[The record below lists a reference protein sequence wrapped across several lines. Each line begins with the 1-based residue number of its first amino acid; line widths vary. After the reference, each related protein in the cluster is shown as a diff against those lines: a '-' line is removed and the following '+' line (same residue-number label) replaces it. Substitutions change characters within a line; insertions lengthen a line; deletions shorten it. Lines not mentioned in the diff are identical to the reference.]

1 MYQLN
6 TIDYEFYKDIDSHN
20 SVVGNI
26 AILNNEDNKNIKVK
40 IIENIK
46 ENIDSSII
54 HSHKIVSNPIVG
66 DYPLLIK
73 DTNLNLEDHVFE
85 HYCNGLVDQA
95 NQIFK
100 NIISSPLNLNIP
112 LWQTDIVYNIN
123 EKKDTAIIR
132 RYHHCLGDSDAHENV
147 HNLLFDNYHKSKV
160 KQQKKVNKIN
170 SYINHFYKIIKS
182 YLLLTYGFIFKTNK
196 CTKNYKI
203 DKKEIHKGIFRAK
216 KHKTNT
222 VSFFSYD
229 ISNIE
234 KILKDNQINKLEL
247 CMYASSCIYKKLLAD
262 TEDKTIISMFPIT
275 YRNLKHSNC
284 NNMATAAKI
293 NFHLNEEN
301 NFKRLLIIKQ
311 EIKDK
316 IKTIKDGPH
325 KIYDKAFVLDPR
337 INKFK
342 RNWDIFNKA
351 HWHNRKKIYTKDNNP
366 PSISTTTSFRHGDLQ
381 TYSVDGLSIQN
392 VYNFS
397 MISKTIS
404 SLGCSISYRCYGN
417 KINVGIVHSADL
429 YPNPSLFELYFKE
442 SIEDLGNILNLL

>member
-26 AILNNEDNKNIKVK
+26 AILNNEYNKNIKVK
-40 IIENIK
+40 IIQNIK

-54 HSHKIVSNPIVG
+54 HSHKIVLNPIVG
-66 DYPLLIK
+66 DYPFLIK
-73 DTNLNLEDHVFE
+73 DRNLNLDDHVFE
-85 HYCNGLVDQA
+85 HHCNGLVDKA
-95 NQIFK
+95 NEIFK
-100 NIISSPLNLNIP
+100 NIISSPLSPNIP

-123 EKKDTAIIR
+123 DKKDTAIIR

-147 HNLLFDNYHKSKV
+147 HNLLFDNYRKSKV
-160 KQQKKVNKIN
+160 KQQKRVNKVN

-216 KHKTNT
+216 RHKTNT

-234 KILKDNQINKLEL
+234 KILKDKEISKLEL
-247 CMYASSCIYKKLLAD
+247 CMYVSSYIYKKLLAD

-275 YRNLKHSNC
+275 YRNSKHSNC
-284 NNMATAAKI
+284 NNMATAARI
-293 NFHLNEEN
+293 NFHLNEQN

-316 IKTIKDGPH
+316 IKSIKDGPH

-351 HWHNRKKIYTKDNNP
+351 DWHNRKKIYTKDNNP

-381 TYSVDGLSIQN
+381 TYSVDGLSVEN

>member
-26 AILNNEDNKNIKVK
+26 AILNNEDNKNIKAK

-46 ENIDSSII
+46 KNIGSSII
-54 HSHKIVSNPIVG
+54 HSHKIVLNPIVG
-66 DYPLLIK
+66 DYPFLIK
-73 DTNLNLEDHVFE
+73 DKNLNLDNHVFE
-85 HYCNGLVDQA
+85 HQCNGSVDEA
-95 NQIFK
+95 DQIFK
-100 NIISSPLNLNIP
+100 NIISSPLNPNIP
-112 LWQTDIVYNIN
+112 LWQTDIVYNVN
-123 EKKDTAIIR
+123 EQRNTAIIR

-147 HNLLFDNYHKSKV
+147 HNLLFDNYDKPKV
-160 KQQKKVNKIN
+160 KQQKRVNKTN

-182 YLLLTYGFIFKTNK
+182 YLLLTYGFVLKTNK

-216 KHKTNT
+216 RHKINT

-234 KILKDNQINKLEL
+234 KILKDNQISKLEL
-247 CMYASSCIYKKLLAD
+247 CIYGASYVYKKLLND
-262 TEDKTIISMFPIT
+262 TENKTIVSMFPIT
-275 YRNLKHSNC
+275 YRNSKHSNC
-284 NNMATAAKI
+284 NNMATAARI

-351 HWHNRKKIYTKDNNP
+351 DWHNRKKIYTKDNNP

-381 TYSVDGLSIQN
+381 TYSVDSLRIKN

-417 KINVGIVHSADL
+417 KINVGIIYSADL
-429 YPNPSLFELYFKE
+429 YPDSSLFELYFKE
-442 SIEDLGNILNLL
+442 SIEDLEKTLKLQ